1 MNYTFLRFGDQL
13 PSVGVLQKLLIRANA
28 KIVADGIFGPK
39 TLAAVKDFQRSCHI
53 SVDGD
58 VGKDTWEWL
67 VQGVDLP
74 IFDCVDVFDA
84 TKLTGA
90 VADFRLVG
98 GNPILIGGMSNGVQQ
113 AISEICRVARNTFLL
128 RFTGHGAPGDA
139 VISGGHGELD
149 PNYDHRSGMDT
160 SNIHQFQDALLRL
173 RSVFGP
179 YGTVQFM
186 HCSVGRDPKGTNFLT
201 KVANYLGVP
210 ATAGINLQY
219 SGGGLPSFRFEG
231 PTKTVVPG
239 GKSLKE
245 WCRALPDF
253 PKKTQCEPLKGPSWL
268 HAG

>member
-1 MNYTFLRFGDQL
+1 MNYTFLRFSDQL

-28 KIVADGIFGPK
+28 KIIADGIFGPK
-39 TLAAVKDFQRSCHI
+39 TLAAVKDFQRTCHI

-113 AISEICRVARNTFLL
+113 AVTEICSVARNAFLL
-128 RFTGHGAPGDA
+128 RFTGHGGPGRA
-139 VISGGHGELD
+139 RISGGRGELD
-149 PNYDHRSGMDT
+149 LSYEGKTGINA
-160 SNIHQFQDALLRL
+160 SNIDQFQAVLSRL
-173 RSVFGP
+173 RPVFGR
-179 YGTVQFM
+179 YGVVQFM
-186 HCSVGRDPKGTNFLT
+186 HCSVGQGSKGTIFLT
-201 KVANYLGVP
+201 KIANIFGVP
-210 ATAGINLQY
+210 ATAGINTQR

-231 PTKTVVPG
+231 PTKTVAPG
-239 GKSLKE
+239 GRSLKD

-253 PKKTQCEPLKGPSWL
+253 PKRTQSEPLKGPSWL